1 MQNFWSNMPLGYY
14 GPTHNS
20 KTLEDG
26 KVVGTSGV
34 WCSIK
39 WWWGLIGPILEHNW
53 HLGRAP
59 QHVTGLGVLFCHFF
73 RLFFCMWEKHF
84 GYGQFLF
91 VMWIEYESMV
101 GKRSGK
107 KALHSGTGPGRIG
120 DRLTEWWWLTVVGSL
135 CSKWNGPGDIR
146 YIESTHH
153 CFKVATS
160 GTANKTTRIPPK
172 KKPAKVQE

>member
-20 KTLEDG
+20 KTLKDG

-39 WWWGLIGPILEHNW
+39 WWRGLIGPI
-53 HLGRAP
+53 P
-59 QHVTGLGVLFCHFF
+59 
-73 RLFFCMWEKHF
+73 
-84 GYGQFLF
+84 
-91 VMWIEYESMV
+91 
-101 GKRSGK
+101 
-107 KALHSGTGPGRIG
+107 
-120 DRLTEWWWLTVVGSL
+120 WWLTVVGSL

-153 CFKVATS
+153 WFRVATS
-160 GTANKTTRIPPK
+160 GTVNKTTRIPPK
-172 KKPAKVQE
+172 EKACKSTRIRPQILLRVTPNHEGTMGRRGHMTLPTIKRLAGWPHLSKGIMYYRM